1 MLCIVSC
8 FKKYFMATQLSFLNL
23 DSFIFQLRQWALE
36 SQGASGYLKTL
47 IFGPETSKLRLKY
60 LSRVFFS
67 KQEEPKDGQRQVWQ
81 ENGFP
86 LIQKLT
92 FCLSELHLWYPAQTA
107 VFFICLEINMT
118 SYVKNYFWSKYYL
131 LSEFGRSWNVL
142 KNVSQSFFRLF
153 LNLFF
158 SHDGC
163 KTVTAMCVCGEFPW
177 KLENNQ
183 LSDCSIIFFFLCPME
198 ILMNFSRICAQSSV
212 LKVSFCRSEFGLPG
226 LKVTDFGRNGQDLVL
241 VFVNILRFLL

>member
-1 MLCIVSC
+1 MHCIVSY
-8 FKKYFMATQLSFLNL
+8 FKKYFMATQLSSLNL
-23 DSFIFQLRQWALE
+23 DSFIFHLRQWALE
-36 SQGASGYLKTL
+36 SQGVSGYLKTL

-92 FCLSELHLWYPAQTA
+92 FCLSELLFRASSLISYWNCC
-107 VFFICLEINMT
+107 FFICLEINMT
-118 SYVKNYFWSKYYL
+118 SCVKNYFWSKYYL

-142 KNVSQSFFRLF
+142 KNVSQCFFRLF

-183 LSDCSIIFFFLCPME
+183 LSDCSIILVYVRWKLWLFE
-198 ILMNFSRICAQSSV
+198 
-212 LKVSFCRSEFGLPG
+212 
-226 LKVTDFGRNGQDLVL
+226 DLYPV
-241 VFVNILRFLL
+241 IGT